1 MAGDGATTM
10 LAQARNALL
19 QGDFAQAAQIAE
31 RVGRADPQTA
41 EAWFVLSMAL
51 AETGHIGH
59 ALGQVQ
65 RAVDLMPGNA
75 EYTAQL
81 ARLLIQLQRDAQA
94 RDVVAHAATLPTD
107 DALVLDTIGCA
118 MARLGDHGAALPLF
132 ERAVQAQPDV
142 LSFRFNYASSLGF
155 FGKTAE
161 AADQYEAMI
170 ARDPANGAAH
180 HGLAGLRKATPAGN
194 HIARIEAA
202 IRAAR
207 DHSERVRL
215 HYAAA
220 KQHEDLGAYTAA
232 FAHLDT
238 ANRAHKTRIGYRAGT
253 DAALIDGVRTAFA
266 RPGYFADTGLPDA
279 APIFVVGLPRTG
291 TTLVDRILDAH
302 PLVRS
307 LGELQAMPLAIKR
320 LSQSP
325 SRLILDAQTIAGA
338 AKLRPRDVATAYLA
352 QAQAQAGAPADA
364 AAGLRLLDKF
374 PLNFLYVGYI
384 ARAFPQARIVCL
396 RRHPLDSVWSNY
408 KHLFALNS
416 PYYGYSYD
424 LLDTAQYFAGFAGL
438 IAFWRNAFPH
448 QVMELEYE
456 RLLDD
461 QEGQTRRLLAHC
473 GLPWDQACLE
483 FHTRSGA
490 VATPSAQQVR
500 RPLNRDSVGRW
511 QGYAA
516 PLAPITRFLH
526 QSGLL
531 DL

>member
-1 MAGDGATTM
+1 
-10 LAQARNALL
+10 
-19 QGDFAQAAQIAE
+19 
-31 RVGRADPQTA
+31 
-41 EAWFVLSMAL
+41 
-51 AETGHIGH
+51 
-59 ALGQVQ
+59 
-65 RAVDLMPGNA
+65 
-75 EYTAQL
+75 
-81 ARLLIQLQRDAQA
+81 
-94 RDVVAHAATLPTD
+94 
-107 DALVLDTIGCA
+107 
-118 MARLGDHGAALPLF
+118 
-132 ERAVQAQPDV
+132 
-142 LSFRFNYASSLGF
+142 
-155 FGKTAE
+155 
-161 AADQYEAMI
+161 
-170 ARDPANGAAH
+170 
-180 HGLAGLRKATPAGN
+180 
-194 HIARIEAA
+194 
-202 IRAAR
+202 
-207 DHSERVRL
+207 
-215 HYAAA
+215 
-220 KQHEDLGAYTAA
+220 
-232 FAHLDT
+232 
-238 ANRAHKTRIGYRAGT
+238 
-253 DAALIDGVRTAFA
+253 
-266 RPGYFADTGLPDA
+266 
-279 APIFVVGLPRTG
+279 
-291 TTLVDRILDAH
+291 
-302 PLVRS
+302 
-307 LGELQAMPLAIKR
+307 MPLAIKR

-352 QAQAQAGAPADA
+352 QAQAQAGAPADL

-396 RRHPLDSVWSNY
+396 RRHPLDTVWSNY

-516 PLAPITRFLH
+516 PLAPITQFLH